1 MIIGAL
7 VVVLCIGSGLGL
19 LGRFVMPGRH
29 GLVRVLFRDTRL
41 APRLLARDDEV
52 WWEIGGGV
60 FGALG
65 GYVAGRWYDGY
76 SLMGTTPLRWYLSVI
91 GALVLVGIAI
101 VSGVIERSRWARRLG
116 MHEWLSRGA
125 TR

>member
-1 MIIGAL
+1 L
-7 VVVLCIGSGLGL
+7 VPFQFS
-19 LGRFVMPGRH
+19 
-29 GLVRVLFRDTRL
+29 DTRL
-41 APRLLARDDEV
+41 APRLKAPDDEV

-76 SLMGTTPLRWYLSVI
+76 SLMGATPLRWFLAVV

-101 VSGVIERSRWARRLG
+101 VSGVIERSRWARQLG
-116 MHEWLSRGA
+116 MHEWLSRGTA
-125 TR
+125 R